1 LGYKTFHPYIDE
13 SYDLETDDNKRMMM
27 IVNEIE
33 RLSNFSDD
41 ELRSFIENINPICDH
56 NFNVLNEKQYF
67 VFNEMMTPYV

>member
-1 LGYKTFHPYIDE
+1 
-13 SYDLETDDNKRMMM
+13 MM